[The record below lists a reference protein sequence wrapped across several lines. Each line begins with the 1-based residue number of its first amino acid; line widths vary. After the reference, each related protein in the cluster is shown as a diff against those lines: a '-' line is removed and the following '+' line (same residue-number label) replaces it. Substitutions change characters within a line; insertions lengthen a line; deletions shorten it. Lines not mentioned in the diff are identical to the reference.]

1 MEEPELTRLAVAF
14 QGGDQRSFRLLVEA
28 TSRTLMAMAYRYTLD
43 WEWARDLTQETW
55 MRVAQGIQRYDARR
69 PFIPWLFG
77 VHRNICVDHLRR
89 PWVVHEA
96 TRGEETMPE
105 PPASPRDQPDHQV
118 EQREF
123 RERILMATRELSDAQ
138 REVFLRVDLEQGD
151 PRAVAR
157 TLGMREGT
165 LRVTLHHARKRM
177 AAALRRMEESPA

>member
-1 MEEPELTRLAVAF
+1 MKRVLVPLAE
-14 QGGDQRSFRLLVEA
+14 G
-28 TSRTLMAMAYRYTLD
+28 
-43 WEWARDLTQETW
+43 WAR
-55 MRVAQGIQRYDARR
+55 VISGIATR
-69 PFIPWLFG
+69 WL
-77 VHRNICVDHLRR
+77 NLRR
-89 PWVVHEA
+89 EA
-96 TRGEETMPE
+96 
-105 PPASPRDQPDHQV
+105 SL
-118 EQREF
+118 F